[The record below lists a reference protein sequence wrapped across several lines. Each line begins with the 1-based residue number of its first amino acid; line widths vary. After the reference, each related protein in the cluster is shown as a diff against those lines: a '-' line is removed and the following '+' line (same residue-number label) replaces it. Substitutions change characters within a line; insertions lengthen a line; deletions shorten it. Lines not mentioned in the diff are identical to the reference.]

1 METRQ
6 AEQGLKFIKKC
17 TKCGRELPLSM
28 YHLRKSSKDGHS
40 GMCKD
45 CTRIYDKERAAKK
58 IAATKKRRAEKKA
71 QSIPLKASISNLSD
85 SELFD
90 ELKRRGYAGELHFT
104 RVVNI

>member
-1 METRQ
+1 MT
-6 AEQGLKFIKKC
+6 KK
-17 TKCGRELPLSM
+17 EPP
-28 YHLRKSSKDGHS
+28 
-40 GMCKD
+40 
-45 CTRIYDKERAAKK
+45 KK